1 MNARKNHHLFPRWLF
16 SSFVSV
22 AECSSSSFA
31 SALNDEESSSKHLEP
46 SSSKNNIDTK
56 TKKNLPAKVDEL
68 NAIHAKQAL
77 RELSLRQISQNYQ
90 PTFEENKTV
99 RDFVYSS
106 VSRVLFAFSITGVF
120 GFASVDVK
128 SLKMGT
134 SGKSTF
140 KNARNVFRAR
150 VMIGLATG
158 VLGGMFEH
166 RSVQFYKNLCVKI
179 LDVKEGESKMPGEL
193 AQILRDLDPLGEAV
207 KDQERKR
214 NRERLSGFRDGRE
227 QMTKTTRPTTTS
239 ATVAARGAPFKRD
252 DDDDE
257 EEEEEKQQHH
267 HQRRERERFVS
278 QKQTSPFFFSDVFGR
293 ATKDDDDDDNDDD
306 PSFSSS
312 SSKLSDSSNS
322 ANLRETTKKEKSEES
337 GTNNGAKKAKKTRR
351 RRIKRIHRRRR
362 DKLRL
367 KESER
372 KTRIREIGAERR
384 RQTPDWNCL
393 RKPLKRAET
402 L

>member
-16 SSFVSV
+16 SSVVSV

-46 SSSKNNIDTK
+46 SSSSKNNNTTK

-193 AQILRDLDPLGEAV
+193 AQILRDLDPLGEFV

-227 QMTKTTRPTTTS
+227 RMTKTTRTITTA
-239 ATVAARGAPFKRD
+239 ATVAARGAPSFKRD
-252 DDDDE
+252 E
-257 EEEEEKQQHH
+257 EEDKEEEKQHHH
-267 HQRRERERFVS
+267 HQRREREHFVS
-278 QKQTSPFFFSDVFGR
+278 QKQTSPFFFSDVFER
-293 ATKDDDDDDNDDD
+293 ATKDDDDDDDDNDDD

-312 SSKLSDSSNS
+312 SSKLFRFLEFGES
-322 ANLRETTKKEKSEES
+322 AGDKEEEEEERRKRNQHRREENEK
-337 GTNNGAKKAKKTRR
+337 R

-384 RQTPDWNCL
+384 RQTPGL
-393 RKPLKRAET
+393 ELFT
-402 L
+402 

>member
-16 SSFVSV
+16 SSVVSV

-46 SSSKNNIDTK
+46 SSSKNNVDTK

-90 PTFEENKTV
+90 PTHEENKTV

-193 AQILRDLDPLGEAV
+193 AQILRDLDPLGEFV

-227 QMTKTTRPTTTS
+227 RMTKTTRTITTA
-239 ATVAARGAPFKRD
+239 ATVAARGAPSFKRD
-252 DDDDE
+252 E
-257 EEEEEKQQHH
+257 EENKEEEKQHHH
-267 HQRRERERFVS
+267 HQRREREHFVS
-278 QKQTSPFFFSDVFGR
+278 QKQTSPFFFSDVFER
-293 ATKDDDDDDNDDD
+293 ATKDDDDDDDNDDD

-312 SSKLSDSSNS
+312 SSKLFRFLEFGES
-322 ANLRETTKKEKSEES
+322 AGDKEEEEEEERRKRNQHRREENEENEK
-337 GTNNGAKKAKKTRR
+337 R

-384 RQTPDWNCL
+384 RQTPGL
-393 RKPLKRAET
+393 ELFT
-402 L
+402 

>member
-46 SSSKNNIDTK
+46 SSSKNNIRH
-56 TKKNLPAKVDEL
+56 KNEEKSPRESGRVEH
-68 NAIHAKQAL
+68 NHAKQAL

-193 AQILRDLDPLGEAV
+193 AQILRDLDPLGEFV

-214 NRERLSGFRDGRE
+214 NRERLSGFRDGRV

-257 EEEEEKQQHH
+257 EEEEENNNIIIND
-267 HQRRERERFVS
+267 ENEN
-278 QKQTSPFFFSDVFGR
+278 TSPLKNKPLR
-293 ATKDDDDDDNDDD
+293 
-306 PSFSSS
+306 SSS
-312 SSKLSDSSNS
+312 PTFSEEPPKTTTTTTTTTTHRFRPRRRSFSDSSNS
-322 ANLRETTKKEKSEES
+322 ANLRETTKKEKSEEN
-337 GTNNGAKKAKKTRR
+337 GTNNAAKKTA
-351 RRIKRIHRRRR
+351 
-362 DKLRL
+362 
-367 KESER
+367 
-372 KTRIREIGAERR
+372 KTRREEESKEY
-384 RQTPDWNCL
+384 TDEE
-393 RKPLKRAET
+393 ET
-402 L
+402 NSA

>member
-193 AQILRDLDPLGEAV
+193 AQILRDLDPLGEFV

-214 NRERLSGFRDGRE
+214 NRERLSGFRDGRV
-227 QMTKTTRPTTTS
+227 QMTKTTRPTTT

-252 DDDDE
+252 DDDE
-257 EEEEEKQQHH
+257 EEEEEKQQHR
-267 HQRRERERFVS
+267 HQRREREHFVS

-293 ATKDDDDDDNDDD
+293 ATKDDDDDDDNDDD

-312 SSKLSDSSNS
+312 SSKLFRFLEFGES
-322 ANLRETTKKEKSEES
+322 AGDNEEGEERRKRNQQRREENEENEK
-337 GTNNGAKKAKKTRR
+337 R

-384 RQTPDWNCL
+384 RQTPGL
-393 RKPLKRAET
+393 ELFT
-402 L
+402 

>member
-16 SSFVSV
+16 SSVVSV

-46 SSSKNNIDTK
+46 SSSKNNVDTK

-90 PTFEENKTV
+90 PTHEENKTV

-193 AQILRDLDPLGEAV
+193 AQILRDLDPLGEFV

-227 QMTKTTRPTTTS
+227 RMTKTTRTITTA
-239 ATVAARGAPFKRD
+239 ATVAARGAPSFKRD
-252 DDDDE
+252 E
-257 EEEEEKQQHH
+257 EEDKEEEKQHHH
-267 HQRRERERFVS
+267 HQRREREHFVS
-278 QKQTSPFFFSDVFGR
+278 QKQTSPFFFSDVFER
-293 ATKDDDDDDNDDD
+293 ATKDDDDDDDDNDDD

-312 SSKLSDSSNS
+312 SSKLFRFLEFGES
-322 ANLRETTKKEKSEES
+322 AGDKEEEEEEERRKRNQHRREENEEIEK
-337 GTNNGAKKAKKTRR
+337 R

-384 RQTPDWNCL
+384 RQTPGL
-393 RKPLKRAET
+393 ELFT
-402 L
+402 

>member
-16 SSFVSV
+16 SSVVSV
-22 AECSSSSFA
+22 AECSSSFA

-46 SSSKNNIDTK
+46 SSSKNNNISK

-90 PTFEENKTV
+90 PTFEENKTM

-106 VSRVLFAFSITGVF
+106 VSRVLFAFSITGVL

-193 AQILRDLDPLGEAV
+193 AQILRDLDPLGEFV

-227 QMTKTTRPTTTS
+227 RMTKTTRTTTTS
-239 ATVAARGAPFKRD
+239 ATVAARGAPPFKR
-252 DDDDE
+252 DE
-257 EEEEEKQQHH
+257 EEEVEEEKQHH
-267 HQRRERERFVS
+267 HQRREREHFVS

-293 ATKDDDDDDNDDD
+293 AAKHDDDDDDNAAG
-306 PSFSSS
+306 SS
-312 SSKLSDSSNS
+312 
-322 ANLRETTKKEKSEES
+322 
-337 GTNNGAKKAKKTRR
+337 
-351 RRIKRIHRRRR
+351 
-362 DKLRL
+362 
-367 KESER
+367 
-372 KTRIREIGAERR
+372 
-384 RQTPDWNCL
+384 
-393 RKPLKRAET
+393 
-402 L
+402 

>member
-16 SSFVSV
+16 SSVVSV

-46 SSSKNNIDTK
+46 SSSSKNNNTTK

-158 VLGGMFEH
+158 VLGGMLEH

-193 AQILRDLDPLGEAV
+193 AQILRDLDPLGEFV

-227 QMTKTTRPTTTS
+227 RMTKTTRTTTTS
-239 ATVAARGAPFKRD
+239 ATVAGREAPFKRD
-252 DDDDE
+252 
-257 EEEEEKQQHH
+257 EEKQQHH
-267 HQRRERERFVS
+267 HQRREREHFVS

-293 ATKDDDDDDNDDD
+293 APKDDDDDDDNDDD

-312 SSKLSDSSNS
+312 SSKLFRFLEFGES
-322 ANLRETTKKEKSEES
+322 AGDKEEEEEEEERRKRNQHRREENEENEK
-337 GTNNGAKKAKKTRR
+337 R

-372 KTRIREIGAERR
+372 RTRIREIGAERR
-384 RQTPDWNCL
+384 RQTPGL
-393 RKPLKRAET
+393 ELFT
-402 L
+402 

>member
-16 SSFVSV
+16 SSVVSV

-31 SALNDEESSSKHLEP
+31 SALNDEESSSKRLEP

-193 AQILRDLDPLGEAV
+193 AQILRDLDPLGEFV

-227 QMTKTTRPTTTS
+227 RMTKTTRTITTA
-239 ATVAARGAPFKRD
+239 ATVAARGAPSFKRD
-252 DDDDE
+252 E
-257 EEEEEKQQHH
+257 EENKEEEKQHHH
-267 HQRRERERFVS
+267 HQRREREHFVS
-278 QKQTSPFFFSDVFGR
+278 QKQTSPFFFSDVFER
-293 ATKDDDDDDNDDD
+293 ATKDDDDDDDDNDDD

-312 SSKLSDSSNS
+312 SSKLFRFLEFGES
-322 ANLRETTKKEKSEES
+322 AGDKEEEGEERRKRNQQRREENEENEK
-337 GTNNGAKKAKKTRR
+337 R

-384 RQTPDWNCL
+384 RQTPGL
-393 RKPLKRAET
+393 ELFT
-402 L
+402 

>member
-16 SSFVSV
+16 SSVVSV
-22 AECSSSSFA
+22 AECSSSFA

-46 SSSKNNIDTK
+46 SSSKNNVDTK

-90 PTFEENKTV
+90 PTFEENKTM

-106 VSRVLFAFSITGVF
+106 VSRVLFAFSITGVL

-193 AQILRDLDPLGEAV
+193 AQILRDLDPLGEFV

-227 QMTKTTRPTTTS
+227 RMTKTTRTITTA
-239 ATVAARGAPFKRD
+239 ATVAAREAPSFKRD
-252 DDDDE
+252 E
-257 EEEEEKQQHH
+257 EEDKEEEKQHHH
-267 HQRRERERFVS
+267 HQRREREHFVS
-278 QKQTSPFFFSDVFGR
+278 QKQTSPFFFYDVFER

-312 SSKLSDSSNS
+312 SSKLFRFLEFGES
-322 ANLRETTKKEKSEES
+322 AGDKEEEEEEEEERRKRNQHRREENEK
-337 GTNNGAKKAKKTRR
+337 R

-384 RQTPDWNCL
+384 RQTPGL
-393 RKPLKRAET
+393 ELFT
-402 L
+402 

>member
-16 SSFVSV
+16 SSVVSV
-22 AECSSSSFA
+22 AECSSSFA

-46 SSSKNNIDTK
+46 SSSKNNNISK

-90 PTFEENKTV
+90 PTFEENKTM

-106 VSRVLFAFSITGVF
+106 VSRVLFAFSITGVL

-193 AQILRDLDPLGEAV
+193 AQILRDLDPLGEFV

-227 QMTKTTRPTTTS
+227 RMTKTTRTTTTS
-239 ATVAARGAPFKRD
+239 ATVAARGAPPFKR
-252 DDDDE
+252 DE
-257 EEEEEKQQHH
+257 EEEVEEEKQHH
-267 HQRRERERFVS
+267 HQRREREHFVS
-278 QKQTSPFFFSDVFGR
+278 QKQTSPFFFSDVFGS
-293 ATKDDDDDDNDDD
+293 AAKHDDDDDDNDDD
-306 PSFSSS
+306 PAAFSSS
-312 SSKLSDSSNS
+312 SSKLFRFLEFSES
-322 ANLRETTKKEKSEES
+322 AGDKEEEEEGEARKRNQQRREENEK
-337 GTNNGAKKAKKTRR
+337 R

-362 DKLRL
+362 DKLRA

-384 RQTPDWNCL
+384 RQTPAQEL
-393 RKPLKRAET
+393 FT
-402 L
+402 

>member
-16 SSFVSV
+16 SSVVSV

-46 SSSKNNIDTK
+46 SSSKNNVDTK

-90 PTFEENKTV
+90 PTHEENKTV

-193 AQILRDLDPLGEAV
+193 AQILRDLDPLGEFV

-227 QMTKTTRPTTTS
+227 RMTKTTRTITTA
-239 ATVAARGAPFKRD
+239 ATVAARGAPSFKRD
-252 DDDDE
+252 E
-257 EEEEEKQQHH
+257 EEDKEEEKQHHH
-267 HQRRERERFVS
+267 HQRREREHFVS
-278 QKQTSPFFFSDVFGR
+278 QKQTSPFFFSDVFER
-293 ATKDDDDDDNDDD
+293 ATKDDDDDDDNDDD

-312 SSKLSDSSNS
+312 SSKLFRFLEFGES
-322 ANLRETTKKEKSEES
+322 AGDKEEEEEERRKRNQHRREENEENEK
-337 GTNNGAKKAKKTRR
+337 R

-384 RQTPDWNCL
+384 RQTPGL
-393 RKPLKRAET
+393 ELFT
-402 L
+402 

>member
-16 SSFVSV
+16 SSVVSV

-31 SALNDEESSSKHLEP
+31 SALNDEESSSKRLEP

-90 PTFEENKTV
+90 PTHEENKTV

-193 AQILRDLDPLGEAV
+193 AQILRDLDPLGEFV

-227 QMTKTTRPTTTS
+227 RMTKTTRTITTA
-239 ATVAARGAPFKRD
+239 ATVAAREAPSFKRD
-252 DDDDE
+252 E
-257 EEEEEKQQHH
+257 EEDKEEEKQHHH
-267 HQRRERERFVS
+267 HQRREREHFVS
-278 QKQTSPFFFSDVFGR
+278 QKQTSPFFFSDVFER
-293 ATKDDDDDDNDDD
+293 ATKDDDDDDDDNDDD

-312 SSKLSDSSNS
+312 SSKLFRFLEFGES
-322 ANLRETTKKEKSEES
+322 AGDKEEEEEERRKRNQHRREENEENEK
-337 GTNNGAKKAKKTRR
+337 R

-384 RQTPDWNCL
+384 RQTPGL
-393 RKPLKRAET
+393 ELFT
-402 L
+402 

>member
-16 SSFVSV
+16 SSVVSV

-46 SSSKNNIDTK
+46 SSSKNNVDTK
-56 TKKNLPAKVDEL
+56 TKKNLPAKADEL

-90 PTFEENKTV
+90 PTHEENKTV

-193 AQILRDLDPLGEAV
+193 AQILRDLDPLGEFV

-227 QMTKTTRPTTTS
+227 RMTKTTRTITTA
-239 ATVAARGAPFKRD
+239 ATVAARGAPSFKRD
-252 DDDDE
+252 E
-257 EEEEEKQQHH
+257 EEDKEEEKQHHH
-267 HQRRERERFVS
+267 HQRREREHFVS
-278 QKQTSPFFFSDVFGR
+278 QKQTSPFFFSDVFER
-293 ATKDDDDDDNDDD
+293 ATKDDDDDDDNDDD

-312 SSKLSDSSNS
+312 SSKLFRFLEFGES
-322 ANLRETTKKEKSEES
+322 AGDKEEEEEERRKRNQHRREENEENEK
-337 GTNNGAKKAKKTRR
+337 R

-384 RQTPDWNCL
+384 RQTPGL
-393 RKPLKRAET
+393 ELFT
-402 L
+402 

>member
-193 AQILRDLDPLGEAV
+193 AQILRDLDPLGEFV

-214 NRERLSGFRDGRE
+214 NRERLSGFRDGRVR
-227 QMTKTTRPTTTS
+227 MTKTTRPTTT

-252 DDDDE
+252 DDDE
-257 EEEEEKQQHH
+257 EEEEEKQQHR
-267 HQRRERERFVS
+267 HQRREREHFVS

-293 ATKDDDDDDNDDD
+293 ATKDDDDDDDNDDD

-312 SSKLSDSSNS
+312 SSKLFRFLEFGES
-322 ANLRETTKKEKSEES
+322 AGDKE
-337 GTNNGAKKAKKTRR
+337 
-351 RRIKRIHRRRR
+351 
-362 DKLRL
+362 
-367 KESER
+367 
-372 KTRIREIGAERR
+372 
-384 RQTPDWNCL
+384 
-393 RKPLKRAET
+393 
-402 L
+402 

>member
-16 SSFVSV
+16 SSVVSV

-46 SSSKNNIDTK
+46 SSSKNNVDTK
-56 TKKNLPAKVDEL
+56 TKKNLPAKADEL

-90 PTFEENKTV
+90 PTHEENKTV

-193 AQILRDLDPLGEAV
+193 AQILRDLDPLGEFV

-227 QMTKTTRPTTTS
+227 RMTKTTRTITTA
-239 ATVAARGAPFKRD
+239 ATVAARGAPSFKRD
-252 DDDDE
+252 E
-257 EEEEEKQQHH
+257 EEDKEEEKQHHH
-267 HQRRERERFVS
+267 HQRREREHFVS
-278 QKQTSPFFFSDVFGR
+278 QKQTSPFFFSDVFER
-293 ATKDDDDDDNDDD
+293 ATKDNDDDDDDNDDD

-312 SSKLSDSSNS
+312 SSKLFRFLEFGES
-322 ANLRETTKKEKSEES
+322 AGDKEEEEEERRKRNQHRREENEENEK
-337 GTNNGAKKAKKTRR
+337 R

-384 RQTPDWNCL
+384 RQTPGL
-393 RKPLKRAET
+393 ELFT
-402 L
+402 

>member
-16 SSFVSV
+16 SSVVSV
-22 AECSSSSFA
+22 AECSSSFA

-46 SSSKNNIDTK
+46 SSSKNNNISK

-90 PTFEENKTV
+90 PTFEENKTM

-106 VSRVLFAFSITGVF
+106 VSRVLFAFSITGVL

-193 AQILRDLDPLGEAV
+193 AQILRDLDPLGEFV

-227 QMTKTTRPTTTS
+227 RMTKTTRTTTTS
-239 ATVAARGAPFKRD
+239 STVAARGAPPFKR
-252 DDDDE
+252 DE
-257 EEEEEKQQHH
+257 EEEVEEEKQHH
-267 HQRRERERFVS
+267 HQRREREHFVS

-293 ATKDDDDDDNDDD
+293 AAKHDDDDDDNDDD
-306 PSFSSS
+306 PAAFSSS
-312 SSKLSDSSNS
+312 SSKLFRFLEFSES
-322 ANLRETTKKEKSEES
+322 AGDKEEEEEGEARKRNQQRREES
-337 GTNNGAKKAKKTRR
+337 EKR

-362 DKLRL
+362 DKLRA

-384 RQTPDWNCL
+384 RQTPAQEL
-393 RKPLKRAET
+393 FT
-402 L
+402 

>member
-16 SSFVSV
+16 SSVVSV
-22 AECSSSSFA
+22 AECSSSFA

-46 SSSKNNIDTK
+46 SSSKNNNISK

-90 PTFEENKTV
+90 PTFEENKTM

-106 VSRVLFAFSITGVF
+106 VSRVLFAFSITGVL

-193 AQILRDLDPLGEAV
+193 AQILRDLDPLGEFV

-227 QMTKTTRPTTTS
+227 RMTKTTRTTTTS
-239 ATVAARGAPFKRD
+239 STVAARGAPPFKR
-252 DDDDE
+252 DE
-257 EEEEEKQQHH
+257 EEEVEEEKQHH
-267 HQRRERERFVS
+267 HQRREREHFVS

-293 ATKDDDDDDNDDD
+293 AAKHDDDDDDNDDD
-306 PSFSSS
+306 PAAFSSS
-312 SSKLSDSSNS
+312 SSKLFRFLEFSES
-322 ANLRETTKKEKSEES
+322 AGDKEEEEEGEARKRNQQRREENEK
-337 GTNNGAKKAKKTRR
+337 R

-362 DKLRL
+362 DKLRA

-384 RQTPDWNCL
+384 RQTPAQEL
-393 RKPLKRAET
+393 FT
-402 L
+402 

>member
-22 AECSSSSFA
+22 AECSSSSFTSTYDA
-31 SALNDEESSSKHLEP
+31 EESSKHLEP
-46 SSSKNNIDTK
+46 SSSKNNNTGK

-90 PTFEENKTV
+90 PTFEENKTI

-193 AQILRDLDPLGEAV
+193 AQILRDLDPLGEFV

-227 QMTKTTRPTTTS
+227 RMTKTTRTTTTS
-239 ATVAARGAPFKRD
+239 ATVAARGAPPFKR
-252 DDDDE
+252 DE
-257 EEEEEKQQHH
+257 EEEVEEEKQHH
-267 HQRRERERFVS
+267 HQRREREHFVS

-293 ATKDDDDDDNDDD
+293 AAKDDDDDDDD
-306 PSFSSS
+306 PAAFSSS
-312 SSKLSDSSNS
+312 SSKLFRFLEFSES
-322 ANLRETTKKEKSEES
+322 AGDKEEEEGEARKRNQQQREENEENEK
-337 GTNNGAKKAKKTRR
+337 R

-362 DKLRL
+362 DKLRV

-372 KTRIREIGAERR
+372 RTRMR
-384 RQTPDWNCL
+384 
-393 RKPLKRAET
+393 
-402 L
+402 

>member
-16 SSFVSV
+16 SSVVSV

-31 SALNDEESSSKHLEP
+31 SALNDEESSSKRLEP

-193 AQILRDLDPLGEAV
+193 AQILRDLDPLGEFV

-227 QMTKTTRPTTTS
+227 RMTKTTRTITTA
-239 ATVAARGAPFKRD
+239 ATVAARGAPSFKRD
-252 DDDDE
+252 E
-257 EEEEEKQQHH
+257 EENKEEEKQHHH
-267 HQRRERERFVS
+267 HQRREREHFVS
-278 QKQTSPFFFSDVFGR
+278 QKQTSPFFFSDVFER
-293 ATKDDDDDDNDDD
+293 ATKDDDDDDDDNDDD

-312 SSKLSDSSNS
+312 SSKLFRFLEFGES
-322 ANLRETTKKEKSEES
+322 AGDKEEEEEEERRKRNQHRREENEENEK
-337 GTNNGAKKAKKTRR
+337 R

-384 RQTPDWNCL
+384 RQTPGL
-393 RKPLKRAET
+393 ELFT
-402 L
+402 

>member
-16 SSFVSV
+16 SSVVSV
-22 AECSSSSFA
+22 AECSSSFA

-46 SSSKNNIDTK
+46 SSSKNNNISK

-90 PTFEENKTV
+90 PTFEENKTM

-106 VSRVLFAFSITGVF
+106 VSRVLFAFSITGVL

-193 AQILRDLDPLGEAV
+193 AQILRDLDPLGEFM

-227 QMTKTTRPTTTS
+227 RMTKTTRPTTTS
-239 ATVAARGAPFKRD
+239 ATVAARGAPPFKR
-252 DDDDE
+252 DE
-257 EEEEEKQQHH
+257 EEEVEEEKQHH
-267 HQRRERERFVS
+267 HQRREREHFVS

-293 ATKDDDDDDNDDD
+293 AAKHDDDDDDNDDD
-306 PSFSSS
+306 PAAFSSS
-312 SSKLSDSSNS
+312 SSKLFRFLEFSES
-322 ANLRETTKKEKSEES
+322 AGDKEEEEEGEARKRNQQRREENEK
-337 GTNNGAKKAKKTRR
+337 R

-362 DKLRL
+362 DKLRA

-384 RQTPDWNCL
+384 RQTPAQEL
-393 RKPLKRAET
+393 FT
-402 L
+402 

>member
-16 SSFVSV
+16 SSVVSV

-46 SSSKNNIDTK
+46 SSSKNNVDTK
-56 TKKNLPAKVDEL
+56 TKKNLPAKVNEL

-90 PTFEENKTV
+90 PTHEENKTV

-193 AQILRDLDPLGEAV
+193 AQILRDLDPLGEFV

-227 QMTKTTRPTTTS
+227 RMTKTTRTITTA
-239 ATVAARGAPFKRD
+239 ATVAARGAPSFKRD
-252 DDDDE
+252 E
-257 EEEEEKQQHH
+257 EENKEEEKQHH
-267 HQRRERERFVS
+267 HQRREREHFVS
-278 QKQTSPFFFSDVFGR
+278 QKQTSPFFFSDVFER
-293 ATKDDDDDDNDDD
+293 ATKDDDDDDDNDDD

-312 SSKLSDSSNS
+312 SSKLFRFLEFGES
-322 ANLRETTKKEKSEES
+322 AGDKEEEGEARRKRNQHRREENEENEK
-337 GTNNGAKKAKKTRR
+337 R

-384 RQTPDWNCL
+384 RQTPGL
-393 RKPLKRAET
+393 ELFT
-402 L
+402 

>member
-193 AQILRDLDPLGEAV
+193 AQILRDLDPLGEFV

-214 NRERLSGFRDGRE
+214 NRERLSGFRDGRVR
-227 QMTKTTRPTTTS
+227 MTKTTRPTTTS

-267 HQRRERERFVS
+267 HQRREREHFVS

-312 SSKLSDSSNS
+312 SSKLFRFLEFGES
-322 ANLRETTKKEKSEES
+322 AGDNEEGEERRKRNQQRREENEENEK
-337 GTNNGAKKAKKTRR
+337 R

-384 RQTPDWNCL
+384 RQTPGL
-393 RKPLKRAET
+393 ELFT
-402 L
+402 

>member
-16 SSFVSV
+16 SSVVSV
-22 AECSSSSFA
+22 AECSSSFA

-46 SSSKNNIDTK
+46 SSSKNNNISK

-90 PTFEENKTV
+90 PTFEENKTM

-106 VSRVLFAFSITGVF
+106 VSRVLFAFSITGVL

-193 AQILRDLDPLGEAV
+193 AQILRELDPLGEFV

-227 QMTKTTRPTTTS
+227 RMTKTTRTTTTS
-239 ATVAARGAPFKRD
+239 ATVAARGAPPFKR
-252 DDDDE
+252 DE
-257 EEEEEKQQHH
+257 EEEVEEEKQHH
-267 HQRRERERFVS
+267 HQRREREHFVS

-293 ATKDDDDDDNDDD
+293 AAKHDDDDDNDDD
-306 PSFSSS
+306 PAAFSSS
-312 SSKLSDSSNS
+312 SSKLFRFLEFSES
-322 ANLRETTKKEKSEES
+322 AGDKEEEEEGEARKRNQQRREENEK
-337 GTNNGAKKAKKTRR
+337 R

-362 DKLRL
+362 VKLRA

-384 RQTPDWNCL
+384 RQTPAQEL
-393 RKPLKRAET
+393 FT
-402 L
+402 

>member
-16 SSFVSV
+16 SSVVSV

-90 PTFEENKTV
+90 PTHEENKTV

-193 AQILRDLDPLGEAV
+193 AQILRDLDPLGEFV

-227 QMTKTTRPTTTS
+227 RMTKTTRTTTTA
-239 ATVAARGAPFKRD
+239 ATVAGREAPFKRD
-252 DDDDE
+252 E
-257 EEEEEKQQHH
+257 EENKEEEKQHHH
-267 HQRRERERFVS
+267 HQRREREHFVS
-278 QKQTSPFFFSDVFGR
+278 QKQTSPFFFSDVFER
-293 ATKDDDDDDNDDD
+293 ATKDDDDDDDDNDDD

-312 SSKLSDSSNS
+312 SSKLFRFLEFGES
-322 ANLRETTKKEKSEES
+322 AGDKEEEEEEERRKRNQHRREENEENEK
-337 GTNNGAKKAKKTRR
+337 R

-384 RQTPDWNCL
+384 RQTPGL
-393 RKPLKRAET
+393 ELFT
-402 L
+402 

>member
-193 AQILRDLDPLGEAV
+193 AQILRDLDPLGEFV

-214 NRERLSGFRDGRE
+214 NRERLSGFRDGRVR
-227 QMTKTTRPTTTS
+227 MTKTTRPTTTS

-252 DDDDE
+252 DDDEE
-257 EEEEEKQQHH
+257 EEEEEKQQHR
-267 HQRRERERFVS
+267 HQRREREHFVS

-293 ATKDDDDDDNDDD
+293 ATKDDDDDDDNDDD

-312 SSKLSDSSNS
+312 SSKLFRFLEFGES
-322 ANLRETTKKEKSEES
+322 AGDNEEGEERRKRNQQRREENEENEK
-337 GTNNGAKKAKKTRR
+337 R

-384 RQTPDWNCL
+384 RQTPGL
-393 RKPLKRAET
+393 ELFT
-402 L
+402 

>member
-193 AQILRDLDPLGEAV
+193 AQILRDLDPLGEFV

-214 NRERLSGFRDGRE
+214 NRERLSGFRDGRVR
-227 QMTKTTRPTTTS
+227 MTKTTRPTTTS

-252 DDDDE
+252 DDDEE

-267 HQRRERERFVS
+267 HQRREREHFVS

-293 ATKDDDDDDNDDD
+293 ATKDDDDDDDNDDD

-312 SSKLSDSSNS
+312 SSKLFRFLEFGES
-322 ANLRETTKKEKSEES
+322 AGDNEEGEERRKRNQQRREENEENEK
-337 GTNNGAKKAKKTRR
+337 R

-384 RQTPDWNCL
+384 RQTPGL
-393 RKPLKRAET
+393 ELFT
-402 L
+402 

>member
-16 SSFVSV
+16 SSVVSV

-31 SALNDEESSSKHLEP
+31 SALNDEESSSKRLEP

-193 AQILRDLDPLGEAV
+193 AQILRDLDPLGEFV

-227 QMTKTTRPTTTS
+227 RMTKTTRTITTA
-239 ATVAARGAPFKRD
+239 ATVAARGAPSFKRD
-252 DDDDE
+252 E
-257 EEEEEKQQHH
+257 EEDKEEEKQHHH
-267 HQRRERERFVS
+267 HQRREREHFVS

-293 ATKDDDDDDNDDD
+293 ATKDDDDDDDDNDDD

-312 SSKLSDSSNS
+312 SSKLFRFLEFGES
-322 ANLRETTKKEKSEES
+322 AGDKEEEGEERRKRNQQRREENEENEK
-337 GTNNGAKKAKKTRR
+337 R

-384 RQTPDWNCL
+384 RQTPGL
-393 RKPLKRAET
+393 ELFT
-402 L
+402 

>member
-16 SSFVSV
+16 SSVVSV

-31 SALNDEESSSKHLEP
+31 SALNDEESSSKRLEP

-90 PTFEENKTV
+90 PTHEENKTV

-193 AQILRDLDPLGEAV
+193 AQILRDLDPLGEFV

-214 NRERLSGFRDGRE
+214 NRERLSGFRDGRVR
-227 QMTKTTRPTTTS
+227 MTKTTRTTTTS
-239 ATVAARGAPFKRD
+239 ATVAGREAPFKRD
-252 DDDDE
+252 
-257 EEEEEKQQHH
+257 EEKQQHH
-267 HQRRERERFVS
+267 HQRREREHFVS

-293 ATKDDDDDDNDDD
+293 APKDDDDDDDNDDD

-312 SSKLSDSSNS
+312 SSKLFRFLEFGES
-322 ANLRETTKKEKSEES
+322 AGDKEEEGEERRKRNQQRREENEENEK
-337 GTNNGAKKAKKTRR
+337 R

-384 RQTPDWNCL
+384 RQTPGL
-393 RKPLKRAET
+393 ELFT
-402 L
+402 

>member
-16 SSFVSV
+16 SSVVSV
-22 AECSSSSFA
+22 AECSSSFA

-46 SSSKNNIDTK
+46 SSSKNNNTTK

-90 PTFEENKTV
+90 PTHEENKTV

-193 AQILRDLDPLGEAV
+193 AQILRDLDPLGEFV

-227 QMTKTTRPTTTS
+227 RMTKTTRTTTTS
-239 ATVAARGAPFKRD
+239 ATVTARGAPFKRD
-252 DDDDE
+252 DDD
-257 EEEEEKQQHH
+257 EEEEKHHHH
-267 HQRRERERFVS
+267 HQRREREHFVS

-293 ATKDDDDDDNDDD
+293 AAKDDDDDDNDDD
-306 PSFSSS
+306 DPATFSSS
-312 SSKLSDSSNS
+312 SSKLSRFLEFGES
-322 ANLRETTKKEKSEES
+322 AGDKEEEEGEARKRNQQRREENEENEK
-337 GTNNGAKKAKKTRR
+337 R

-362 DKLRL
+362 DKLRA

-384 RQTPDWNCL
+384 RQTPGL
-393 RKPLKRAET
+393 ELFT
-402 L
+402 

>member
-16 SSFVSV
+16 SSVVSV

-31 SALNDEESSSKHLEP
+31 SALNDEESSSKRLEP

-193 AQILRDLDPLGEAV
+193 AQILRDLDPLGEFV

-227 QMTKTTRPTTTS
+227 RMTKTTRTITTA
-239 ATVAARGAPFKRD
+239 ATVAARGAPSFKRD
-252 DDDDE
+252 E
-257 EEEEEKQQHH
+257 EENKEEEKQHHH
-267 HQRRERERFVS
+267 HQRREREHFVS

-293 ATKDDDDDDNDDD
+293 APKDDDDDDDNDDD

-312 SSKLSDSSNS
+312 SSKLFRFLEFGES
-322 ANLRETTKKEKSEES
+322 AGDKEEEGEERRKRNQQRREENEENEK
-337 GTNNGAKKAKKTRR
+337 R

-384 RQTPDWNCL
+384 RQTPGL
-393 RKPLKRAET
+393 ELFT
-402 L
+402 

>member
-16 SSFVSV
+16 SSVVSV

-46 SSSKNNIDTK
+46 SSSKNNVDTK
-56 TKKNLPAKVDEL
+56 TKKNLRAKVDEL

-90 PTFEENKTV
+90 PTHEENKTV

-193 AQILRDLDPLGEAV
+193 AQILRDLDPLGEFV

-227 QMTKTTRPTTTS
+227 RMTKTTRTITTA
-239 ATVAARGAPFKRD
+239 ATVAARGAPSFKRD
-252 DDDDE
+252 E
-257 EEEEEKQQHH
+257 EEDKEEEKQHHH
-267 HQRRERERFVS
+267 HQRREREHFVS
-278 QKQTSPFFFSDVFGR
+278 QKQTSPFFFSDVFER
-293 ATKDDDDDDNDDD
+293 ATKDDDDDDDNDDD

-312 SSKLSDSSNS
+312 SSKLFRFLEFGES
-322 ANLRETTKKEKSEES
+322 AGDKEEEEEEERRKRNQHRREENEEIEK
-337 GTNNGAKKAKKTRR
+337 R

-384 RQTPDWNCL
+384 RQTPGL
-393 RKPLKRAET
+393 ELFT
-402 L
+402 

>member
-16 SSFVSV
+16 SSVVSV

-46 SSSKNNIDTK
+46 SSSKNNVDTK
-56 TKKNLPAKVDEL
+56 TKKNLRAKVDEL

-90 PTFEENKTV
+90 PTHEENKTV

-193 AQILRDLDPLGEAV
+193 AQILRDLDPLGEFV

-227 QMTKTTRPTTTS
+227 RMTKTTRTITTA
-239 ATVAARGAPFKRD
+239 ATVAARGAPSFKRD
-252 DDDDE
+252 E
-257 EEEEEKQQHH
+257 EENKEEEKQHHH
-267 HQRRERERFVS
+267 HQRREREHFVS
-278 QKQTSPFFFSDVFGR
+278 QKQTSPFFFSDVFER
-293 ATKDDDDDDNDDD
+293 ATKDDDDDDDNDDD

-312 SSKLSDSSNS
+312 SSKLFRFLEFGES
-322 ANLRETTKKEKSEES
+322 AGDKEEEEEEERRKRNQHRREENEEIEK
-337 GTNNGAKKAKKTRR
+337 R

-384 RQTPDWNCL
+384 RQTPGL
-393 RKPLKRAET
+393 ELFT
-402 L
+402 

>member
-16 SSFVSV
+16 SSVVSV

-46 SSSKNNIDTK
+46 SSSKNNVDTK
-56 TKKNLPAKVDEL
+56 TKKNLRAKVDEL

-90 PTFEENKTV
+90 PTHEENKTV

-193 AQILRDLDPLGEAV
+193 AQILRDLDPLGEFV

-227 QMTKTTRPTTTS
+227 RMTKTTRTITTA
-239 ATVAARGAPFKRD
+239 ATVAARGAPSFKRD
-252 DDDDE
+252 E
-257 EEEEEKQQHH
+257 EENKEEEKQHHH
-267 HQRRERERFVS
+267 HQRREREHFVS
-278 QKQTSPFFFSDVFGR
+278 QKQTSPFFFSDVFER
-293 ATKDDDDDDNDDD
+293 ATKDDDDDDDDNDDD

-312 SSKLSDSSNS
+312 SSKLFRFLEFGES
-322 ANLRETTKKEKSEES
+322 AGDKEEEEEEERRKRNQHRREENEEIEK
-337 GTNNGAKKAKKTRR
+337 R

-384 RQTPDWNCL
+384 RQTPGL
-393 RKPLKRAET
+393 ELFT
-402 L
+402 

>member
-16 SSFVSV
+16 SSVVSV

-31 SALNDEESSSKHLEP
+31 SALNDEESSSKRLEP

-90 PTFEENKTV
+90 PTHEENKTV

-193 AQILRDLDPLGEAV
+193 AQILRDLDPLGEFV

-227 QMTKTTRPTTTS
+227 RMTKTTRTTTTA
-239 ATVAARGAPFKRD
+239 ATVAARGAPSFKRD
-252 DDDDE
+252 E
-257 EEEEEKQQHH
+257 EEDKEEEKQHHH
-267 HQRRERERFVS
+267 HQRRERTLRLSKTNLSVLLLRRFRKS
-278 QKQTSPFFFSDVFGR
+278 HQRRRRRRRRQRRRPIVFVVLVEAFPIPRIRRIRGR
-293 ATKDDDDDDNDDD
+293 Q
-306 PSFSSS
+306 
-312 SSKLSDSSNS
+312 
-322 ANLRETTKKEKSEES
+322 RRRRRR
-337 GTNNGAKKAKKTRR
+337 AKKTEPTPARR
-351 RRIKRIHRRRR
+351 KRRKREE
-362 DKLRL
+362 K
-367 KESER
+367 KNQ
-372 KTRIREIGAERR
+372 KNTQTKK
-384 RQTPDWNCL
+384 RQTPPE
-393 RKPLKRAET
+393 RI
-402 L
+402 

>member
-16 SSFVSV
+16 SSVVSV

-31 SALNDEESSSKHLEP
+31 STLNDEESSSKHLEP
-46 SSSKNNIDTK
+46 SSSKNNVDTK
-56 TKKNLPAKVDEL
+56 TKKKLPAKVDEL

-90 PTFEENKTV
+90 PTHEENKTV

-193 AQILRDLDPLGEAV
+193 AQILRDLDPLGEFV

-227 QMTKTTRPTTTS
+227 RMTKTTRTITTA
-239 ATVAARGAPFKRD
+239 ATVAARGAPSFKRD
-252 DDDDE
+252 E
-257 EEEEEKQQHH
+257 EENKEEEKQHHH
-267 HQRRERERFVS
+267 HQRREREHFVS
-278 QKQTSPFFFSDVFGR
+278 QKQTSPFFFSDVFER
-293 ATKDDDDDDNDDD
+293 ATKDDDDDDDNDDD

-312 SSKLSDSSNS
+312 SKLFRFLEFGES
-322 ANLRETTKKEKSEES
+322 AGDKEEEEEERRKRNQHRREENEENEK
-337 GTNNGAKKAKKTRR
+337 R

-384 RQTPDWNCL
+384 RQTPGL
-393 RKPLKRAET
+393 ELFT
-402 L
+402 

>member
-16 SSFVSV
+16 SSVVSV

-46 SSSKNNIDTK
+46 SSSKNNVDTK
-56 TKKNLPAKVDEL
+56 TKKNLPAKVNEL

-90 PTFEENKTV
+90 PTHEENKTV

-193 AQILRDLDPLGEAV
+193 AQILRELDPLGEFV

-227 QMTKTTRPTTTS
+227 RMTKTTRTITTA
-239 ATVAARGAPFKRD
+239 ATVAARGAPSFKRD
-252 DDDDE
+252 E
-257 EEEEEKQQHH
+257 EENKEEEKQHHH
-267 HQRRERERFVS
+267 HQRREREHFVS
-278 QKQTSPFFFSDVFGR
+278 QKQTSPFFFSDVFER
-293 ATKDDDDDDNDDD
+293 ATKDDDDDDDDDNDDD

-312 SSKLSDSSNS
+312 SSKLFRFLEFGES
-322 ANLRETTKKEKSEES
+322 AGDKEEEEEERRKRNQHRREENEENEK
-337 GTNNGAKKAKKTRR
+337 R

-384 RQTPDWNCL
+384 RQTPGL
-393 RKPLKRAET
+393 ELFT
-402 L
+402 

>member
-16 SSFVSV
+16 SSVVSV

-46 SSSKNNIDTK
+46 SSSKNNVDTK

-90 PTFEENKTV
+90 PTHEENKTV

-193 AQILRDLDPLGEAV
+193 AQILRDLDPLGEFV

-227 QMTKTTRPTTTS
+227 RMTKTTRTITTA
-239 ATVAARGAPFKRD
+239 ATVAARGAPSFKRD
-252 DDDDE
+252 E
-257 EEEEEKQQHH
+257 EENKEEEKQHHH
-267 HQRRERERFVS
+267 HQRREREHFVS
-278 QKQTSPFFFSDVFGR
+278 QKQTSPFFFSDVFER
-293 ATKDDDDDDNDDD
+293 ATKDDDDDDDDNDDD

-312 SSKLSDSSNS
+312 SSKLFRFLEFGES
-322 ANLRETTKKEKSEES
+322 AGDKEEEEEERRKRNQHRREENEEIEK
-337 GTNNGAKKAKKTRR
+337 R

-384 RQTPDWNCL
+384 RQTPGL
-393 RKPLKRAET
+393 ELFT
-402 L
+402 

>member
-16 SSFVSV
+16 SSVVSV

-46 SSSKNNIDTK
+46 SSSKNNVDTK

-90 PTFEENKTV
+90 PTHEENKTV

-193 AQILRDLDPLGEAV
+193 AQILRDLDPLGEFV

-227 QMTKTTRPTTTS
+227 RMTKTTRTITTA
-239 ATVAARGAPFKRD
+239 ATVAARGAPSFKRD
-252 DDDDE
+252 E
-257 EEEEEKQQHH
+257 EEDKEEEKQHHH
-267 HQRRERERFVS
+267 HQRREREHFVS
-278 QKQTSPFFFSDVFGR
+278 QKQTSPFFFSDVFER
-293 ATKDDDDDDNDDD
+293 ATKDDDDDDDNDDD

-312 SSKLSDSSNS
+312 SSKLFRFLEFGES
-322 ANLRETTKKEKSEES
+322 AGDKEEEEEEERRKRNQHRREENEEIEK
-337 GTNNGAKKAKKTRR
+337 R

-384 RQTPDWNCL
+384 RQTPGL
-393 RKPLKRAET
+393 ELFT
-402 L
+402 

>member
-16 SSFVSV
+16 SSVVSV

-46 SSSKNNIDTK
+46 SSSKNNVDTK

-90 PTFEENKTV
+90 PTHEENKTV

-193 AQILRDLDPLGEAV
+193 AQILRDLDPLGEFV

-227 QMTKTTRPTTTS
+227 RMTKTTRTITTA
-239 ATVAARGAPFKRD
+239 ATVAARGAPSFKRD
-252 DDDDE
+252 E
-257 EEEEEKQQHH
+257 EENKEEEKQHHH
-267 HQRRERERFVS
+267 HQRREREHFVS
-278 QKQTSPFFFSDVFGR
+278 QKQTSPFFFSDVFER
-293 ATKDDDDDDNDDD
+293 ATKDDDDDDDNDDD

-312 SSKLSDSSNS
+312 SSKLFRFLEFGES
-322 ANLRETTKKEKSEES
+322 AGDKEEEEEERRKRNQHRREENEENEK
-337 GTNNGAKKAKKTRR
+337 R

-384 RQTPDWNCL
+384 RQTPGL
-393 RKPLKRAET
+393 ELFT
-402 L
+402 